1 MLERKMVQNKNQDE
15 EKIKELKIEYLKQP
29 TKRQKI
35 KRKIAKILTLQ
46 NKKSSK
52 SDVKSDNMA
61 ENK

>member
-1 MLERKMVQNKNQDE
+1 MAHDKEKKQDE

-29 TKRQKI
+29 TKRQMI

>member
-1 MLERKMVQNKNQDE
+1 MVQNKNQDE

-46 NKKSSK
+46 NKESSK
-52 SDVKSDNMA
+52 SDIKSDNMA

>member
-46 NKKSSK
+46 NKESSK
-52 SDVKSDNMA
+52 SDIKSDNMA